1 MSSPPEDPRVTGA
14 GEPFDLAGFVEALA
28 SDRPLPAGGAAAAL
42 AGVLAAALVE
52 MAAGRAGVPTE
63 GGSDERRATS
73 EGTGDLARQAA
84 EWRAALLR
92 AIEEDVAAYQG
103 YLAARR
109 LPRDDEAQRR
119 WRDEAIQRA
128 LHAATLAPL
137 NVARLAND
145 VLGALAELAEYAR
158 PALIG
163 DLAMAA
169 YLAEAALRGSALNA
183 RLNLRDYADA
193 AEREELLAR
202 ADQLV
207 TAGERKREAIVRLA
221 EGR

>member
-1 MSSPPEDPRVTGA
+1 MGAPPEDRLATGS

-28 SDRPLPAGGAAAAL
+28 SDQPLPAGGAAAAL

-52 MAAGRAGVPTE
+52 MA
-63 GGSDERRATS
+63 SRRTTS
-73 EGTGDLARQAA
+73 EGTGALARQAA

-92 AIEEDVAAYQG
+92 AIEEDVTAYQG

-128 LHAATLAPL
+128 IHAATLAPL
-137 NVARLAND
+137 NVACLVND

-183 RLNLRDYADA
+183 RLNLRDYADT

-207 TAGERKREAIVRLA
+207 TAGERKREAIVQRA

>member
-1 MSSPPEDPRVTGA
+1 MTTPPGRA
-14 GEPFDLAGFVEALA
+14 AEPFDLAGFLDTLA
-28 SDRPLPAGGAAAAL
+28 SPEPLPAGGAAGAL
-42 AGVLAAALVE
+42 AGALAAALVE
-52 MAAGRAGVPTE
+52 MAAGRAAST
-63 GGSDERRATS
+63 GSAP
-73 EGTGDLARQAA
+73 LARQAA

-92 AIEEDVAAYQG
+92 AIDEDVAAYQD

-128 LHAATLAPL
+128 IHAATLAPL
-137 NVARLAND
+137 NVARLLND
-145 VLGALAELAEYAR
+145 VLGALAELAESVR

-183 RLNLRDYADA
+183 RLNLRDYADV

-202 ADQLV
+202 ADELV
-207 TAGERKREAIVRLA
+207 AAGERKREAIVRRA
-221 EGR
+221 EGRAGEHVTARRGMPL

>member
-1 MSSPPEDPRVTGA
+1 MGSPPEDQRLTGS

-28 SDRPLPAGGAAAAL
+28 SDQPLPAGGAAAAL
-42 AGVLAAALVE
+42 AGALAAALAE
-52 MAAGRAGVPTE
+52 MAAGRTT
-63 GGSDERRATS
+63 SDERRATS
-73 EGTGDLARQAA
+73 EGTDALARQAA

-137 NVARLAND
+137 NVARLANEL
-145 VLGALAELAEYAR
+145 LGALAELAEYAR
-158 PALIG
+158 PALLG
-163 DLAMAA
+163 DLAAAA

-193 AEREELLAR
+193 AERAELLAR

-207 TAGERKREAIVRLA
+207 TAGERKREAIVRRA

>member
-1 MSSPPEDPRVTGA
+1 MVMPPEDRWVTGTS
-14 GEPFDLAGFVEALA
+14 EPFDLAGFVEALA
-28 SDRPLPAGGAAAAL
+28 SDQPLPAGGAAAAL

-52 MAAGRAGVPTE
+52 MAAGRAANE
-63 GGSDERRATS
+63 E
-73 EGTGDLARQAA
+73 TGDLVRQAA

-109 LPRDDEAQRR
+109 LPRGDEAQRR

-128 LHAATLAPL
+128 IRAATIAPL
-137 NVARLAND
+137 NVARLVND
-145 VLGALAELAEYAR
+145 VLGALAELAAYVR

-169 YLAEAALRGSALNA
+169 YLAEAVLRGSALNA

-193 AEREELLAR
+193 TEREELLAR

-207 TAGERKREAIVRLA
+207 AAGERKREAIVRLA